1 MENKSTKIKET
12 LLKELIQTSKN
23 LKVLYVED
31 NENVRLQ
38 TAKVLSIYFENITLS
53 KNAKEALKE
62 FKNSDFDLIFTDIDM
77 PEINGL
83 EMIKQ
88 IRKKDDFIPIIVISA
103 YDNTEYLLK
112 TIEYGIDGYILKP
125 FKFDTIQNTIKKAIS
140 KLHRLKRDSHII
152 KLIDNYHW
160 DREEVCLYKNNE
172 AIKLTKK
179 ETILLKLLSSST
191 NAIYTSEEIENELF
205 NDDYCDNKRV
215 RSLISRLKNKLSSNL
230 IISIYAHGYKLN
242 KEIQC

>member
-1 MENKSTKIKET
+1 MENESTKIKEKD
-12 LLKELIQTSKN
+12 LRNLIEITKN

-38 TAKVLSIYFENITLS
+38 TTKVLSIYFENITQT
-53 KNAKEALKE
+53 KNGTEALKKI
-62 FKNSDFDLIFTDIDM
+62 KNCKFDLIFTDINM
-77 PEINGL
+77 PEINGI

-88 IRKKDDFIPIIVISA
+88 IREKDDFVPIIVISA
-103 YDNTEYLLK
+103 YDNTEYFLK

-125 FKFDTIQNTIKKAIS
+125 FKFDTIQNIIKKTIS
-140 KLHRLKRDSHII
+140 KLHKLTKDSHII

-160 DREEVCLYKNNE
+160 NTEELCLYKKNE
-172 AIKLTKK
+172 AVKLTKK
-179 ETILLKLLSSST
+179 ETILFKLLSSSI
-191 NAIYTSEEIENELF
+191 NATYTSEEIEIELF
-205 NDDYCDNKRV
+205 NDSYCDNKRV

-230 IISIYAHGYKLN
+230 ITSIYAQGYKLN